1 MLLSDVSIKRP
12 VVCIVL
18 ALLVLIVGGLAFSR
32 LPVREYPNIESP
44 VVSVDANY
52 PGAAAEVIETQITD
66 PIEEQLSTI
75 DGVKQLNSSSSAG
88 RSRIS
93 LEFDLRRDTDE
104 AANDVRDKIG
114 RVVDRLSGLVDSV
127 DSGKDTVV
135 VARGLAD
142 GDLPC
147 FFAGDDVLSWL
158 GDPGFACWERPC
170 EG

>member
-52 PGAAAEVIETQITD
+52 PGAAAEVIETQITY

-114 RVVDRLSGLVDSV
+114 RVVDRLPTEVDPPEV
-127 DSGKDTVV
+127 EKADT
-135 VARGLAD
+135 D
-142 GDLPC
+142 
-147 FFAGDDVLSWL
+147 
-158 GDPGFACWERPC
+158 
-170 EG
+170 